1 MTRVPVIV
9 RTAAFCAAAFA
20 LSGAIA
26 FADPSPSP
34 SAPASPAAS
43 GSPSPSP
50 SPSPT
55 AKPVYQSMEW
65 RQLGPGLMGGRAANV
80 AGSAKNINLYYV
92 AAAGGGVWK
101 TTDGGETWN
110 SVFDKEPVASIGD
123 VAIDPTNDNVV
134 WVGTGEGNPRNDV
147 IPGGGVYK
155 STDGGKTWTMMG
167 LKATRTIT
175 RVLVDPKNPN
185 HVLVAALGD
194 VYAPSEDRGIYVTD
208 DGGKTWK
215 KTLYVSNQS
224 GGSDLAWDP
233 SNPSVVYAG
242 MWHFMRKPWTTNS
255 GGADDG
261 LYKSTDGGNT
271 WTKLTGN
278 GLPTD
283 TIGRIGLAV
292 APSDGNRV
300 YALIESKQGILWRS
314 DDGGKNW
321 TMTSN
326 DTLVDQRPFYF
337 SHIYVDPKDPNHVY
351 GISADLS
358 QSKDGGKTF
367 KSMPGAPH
375 GDFHGMWIAP
385 NDSDRM
391 MVAEDGGVARSLDGG
406 GTWFFDRNL
415 PIGEVYHVGVGMTGN
430 PYWVCGGWQDNN
442 AWCGPA
448 FNTDPSGVQNKHWV
462 NTTGGDGE
470 WAIPDPLDS
479 DILWSESQQGFLTV
493 YNKRTRDTYFVQ
505 PYLATAN
512 QQFDLRTAKY
522 RFNWDT
528 PFAFAPWDGHVAWIG
543 GNAIFQTTD
552 RGRHWTVI
560 SPDLTLNEKDHQAPP
575 GGPITH
581 DVSSAENY
589 NTILDIEGSSVRR
602 GEIWAGTDDGQV
614 QYTLDNGKHWHNV
627 TPKGA
632 PDHGEAET
640 VAPSTTNDGT
650 VYVSYDKH
658 LLGDY
663 KPYLFVTHD
672 FGKTWTNIANG
683 IPDGQYARSVRQ
695 DLRNKNIVY
704 AGTETGFWISC
715 DGGSSWHDFKNN
727 LPTVAVRDIRY
738 QPQWDDMVIATH
750 GRAIY
755 VMDDLRPLQQAACSK
770 PDRAFVLAPRPTY
783 QYNLHSDDEG
793 TYTDWTAQNPP
804 YGVAISYYL
813 PVAQKT
819 GPVIRILDSKGRV
832 VRTVQG
838 NRPNPFSD
846 KQRPWI
852 KNEAGLQQFVWDTS
866 EDGPVRWN
874 GAGKLFKGPAEGVSV
889 VPGRYTLQMTIGSQT
904 FTEPFV
910 IKEDPDSQYTM
921 AELQESYDYGKHFME
936 KLSSIDVALNSLDG
950 VKTDLEK
957 ARKAA
962 EAKNDTASVTAID
975 AALAN
980 RQKLVDNLTAD
991 YQNGEDFIQRPGKVR
1006 EDLLSVLFTA
1016 NVTPAN
1022 RDIGHRVD
1030 AEYASAVSQYN
1041 TYVATLPTVN
1051 ATLAHDGYGSVTVPK
1066 PLR

>member
-1 MTRVPVIV
+1 M
-9 RTAAFCAAAFA
+9 
-20 LSGAIA
+20 
-26 FADPSPSP
+26 
-34 SAPASPAAS
+34 
-43 GSPSPSP
+43 
-50 SPSPT
+50 
-55 AKPVYQSMEW
+55 QW

-80 AGSAKNINLYYV
+80 TGSAKNINLYYV
-92 AAAGGGVWK
+92 ASAGGGVWK

-123 VAIDPTNDNVV
+123 VAIDPNNDDVV
-134 WVGTGEGNPRNDV
+134 WAGTGEGNPRNDV
-147 IPGGGVYK
+147 IPGGGIYK
-155 STDGGKTWTMMG
+155 TADGGKTWTLMG
-167 LKATRTIT
+167 LKDTRTIT
-175 RVLVDPKNPN
+175 RVLIDPKNSD

-194 VYAPSEDRGIYVTD
+194 VYAPSADRGIFETL

-215 KTLYVSNQS
+215 KTLYLSDQS

-261 LYKSTDGGNT
+261 LYRSTDGGAS
-271 WTKLTGN
+271 WTKLSGN

-292 APSDGNRV
+292 APSNGNRI

-321 TMTSN
+321 AMTSS

-337 SHIYVDPKDPNHVY
+337 SHIYVDPKNADHVF
-351 GISADLS
+351 GVSAALS

-367 KSMPGAPH
+367 KMMPNGPH

-406 GTWFFDRNL
+406 GSWFFDRNL
-415 PIGEVYHVGVGMTGN
+415 PIGEVYHVGIGMTGN

-448 FNTDPSGVQNKHWV
+448 FNTDPSGVQNKNWI
-462 NTTGGDGE
+462 NSTGGDGE
-470 WAIPDPLDS
+470 WAIPDPLDPNY
-479 DILWSESQQGFLTV
+479 LWSDSQEGYLAI
-493 YNKRTRDTYFVQ
+493 YNKATRDYYTAIPYF
-505 PYLATAN
+505 ASAN
-512 QQFDLRTAKY
+512 QQFDIRTAKY
-522 RFNWDT
+522 RFNWDS
-528 PFAFAPWDGHVAWIG
+528 PIAFAPWDGHIGWLG
-543 GNAIFQTTD
+543 GNVVFQTQD

-560 SPDLTLNEKDHQAPP
+560 SPDLTLNEKDHQAPS

-589 NTILDIEGSSVRR
+589 NTILDIEGSPVHR
-602 GEIWAGTDDGQV
+602 GEIWVGTDDGQV
-614 QYTLDNGKHWHNV
+614 QYTLDDGKHWKNA
-627 TPKGA
+627 TPKAA

-640 VAPSTTNDGT
+640 VAPSTTDDGT

-695 DLRNKNIVY
+695 DLHNRSIVY

-750 GRAIY
+750 GRALY

-770 PDRAFVLAPRPTY
+770 PNRAFVLAPRTTY
-783 QYNLHSDDEG
+783 QYNLHGDDEG
-793 TYTDWTAQNPP
+793 TYTDWAAQNPA
-804 YGVAISYYL
+804 YGVAITYYL
-813 PVAQKT
+813 PAPAKT
-819 GPVIRILDSKGRV
+819 APVIRIYDAAGHLI
-832 VRTVQG
+832 RTVSG
-838 NRPNPFSD
+838 MHDNPYTGKS
-846 KQRPWI
+846 KPWI
-852 KNEAGLQQFVWDTS
+852 VNEAGLQQFAWDMGV
-866 EDGPVRWN
+866 DGPVKWN
-874 GAGKLFKGPAEGVSV
+874 GAGKFFKGPDEGATI
-889 VPGRYTLQMTIGSQT
+889 VPGRYTLKMTIDGQT
-904 FTEPFV
+904 FTQPFV
-910 IKEDPDSQYTM
+910 VKADPDTRFTQ
-921 AELQESYDYGKHFME
+921 AEMRASYVLSKHFFDR
-936 KLSSIDVALNSLDG
+936 LSALDVGLNHLDD

-957 ARKAA
+957 ARTAA
-962 EAKNDTASVTAID
+962 AAKNDAASVKSID
-975 AALAN
+975 AALAA
-980 RQKLVDNLTAD
+980 RQALQDDLTAD
-991 YQNGEDFIQRPGKVR
+991 FQNGEDFIQRPGKVR
-1006 EDLLSVLFTA
+1006 EDLMSLAGAGL
-1016 NVTPAN
+1016 VTPAM
-1022 RDIGHRVD
+1022 REIAGRID
-1030 AEYASAVSQYN
+1030 ASYASAVARFNEYI
-1041 TYVATLPTVN
+1041 ATLPPLN
-1051 ATLAHDGYGSVTVPK
+1051 STLSNGGYQSVTVPR